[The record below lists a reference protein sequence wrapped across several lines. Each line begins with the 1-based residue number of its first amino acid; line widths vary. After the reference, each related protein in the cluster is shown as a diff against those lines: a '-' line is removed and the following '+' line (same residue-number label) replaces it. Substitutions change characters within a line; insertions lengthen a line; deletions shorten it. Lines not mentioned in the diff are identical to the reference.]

1 MKWASAISQAARLE
15 DALDEALECL
25 IADLDDRAPDLIVAF
40 ASPDYSTH
48 LLCLGPQV
56 IERFPGVA
64 VLGCSAGGVIGGGHE
79 IELTRALSLTGAVL
93 PGVERTTFH
102 LGDDPDAWRE
112 RIGVSA
118 DQAPAFILLA
128 DPLTCPAEDL
138 VRWMDATY
146 PESVKIGGL
155 ASGGDAPGSSGLMV
169 DGSLASSGAVGVA
182 LCGDIE
188 VATIVAQGCRPIGA
202 PVFVTRAEGN
212 LIFELDGEP
221 ALSVLE
227 ALYKELPGEDQTL
240 FRHGLFLGL
249 VTDQSRQAYEQGDF
263 LIRNLA
269 GIVPQL
275 GALAVASEVADKHVV
290 QFHLR
295 DAATSAADLAAMLT
309 RYEGES
315 PEGALVFSCL
325 ARGERFYGQVN
336 HDSSLF
342 REHFGD
348 VAVGGFFGNGEIGPV
363 GDRTFLHTYTSSFG
377 LFSPRRRS

>member
-15 DALDEALECL
+15 DALDEAIDSL
-25 IADLDDRAPDLIVAF
+25 IADLDEHAPDLIVAF

-48 LLCLGPQV
+48 LPCLGPHV
-56 IERFPGVA
+56 IERFPGAA

-93 PGVERTTFH
+93 PGVERATFH

-118 DQAPAFILLA
+118 DQPPAFIVLA

-138 VRWMDATY
+138 IRWMDATY
-146 PESVKIGGL
+146 PHSTKVGGL
-155 ASGGDAPGSSGLMV
+155 ASGGDTPGSSGLIA
-169 DGSLASSGAVGVA
+169 DASLAPSGAVGVA

-188 VATIVAQGCRPIGA
+188 MATIVAQGCRPIGT

-212 LIFELDGEP
+212 LIFELDGQP

-227 ALYKELPGEDQTL
+227 SLYKELPIEDQAL
-240 FRHGLFLGL
+240 FRHALFLGL
-249 VTDQSRQAYEQGDF
+249 VADHGKQQYGQGDF
-263 LIRNLA
+263 LIRDLA

-295 DAATSAADLAAMLT
+295 DAETSAADLAAMLA
-309 RYEGES
+309 RYEGE
-315 PEGALVFSCL
+315 PPAGALLFSCL
-325 ARGERFYGQVN
+325 ARGERFYDQAN

-342 REHFGD
+342 RECFGD
-348 VAVGGFFGNGEIGPV
+348 VAVGGFFCNGEIGPV
-363 GDRTFLHTYTSSFG
+363 GDRTFLHAYTSSFG